1 MKKQKAFSS
10 RWRYFPCISIFIH
23 HHDGRV
29 RLCLDARSCMD
40 KILFLCESIVDL
52 VSLLKNKLKLDFLAK
67 KNTKK
72 KAYFMWYPSSLH
84 LLKWIVLNF
93 QWKRKLCSAMF
104 VLMTSLSNAMENA
117 SIFFM
122 CKLSNW
128 CGVFPCAKRKFST
141 NFHWFMI
148 LQGSRGSEPPFLA
161 FANMSFRKVRK
172 HKVTKRSYIFFIY
185 KITQMQMVSFTFLF
199 C

>member
-1 MKKQKAFSS
+1 MFGCQIMYGQDSFLMQIYCWFGFITQKQTHTCFFGQKEHQKK
-10 RWRYFPCISIFIH
+10 
-23 HHDGRV
+23 
-29 RLCLDARSCMD
+29 
-40 KILFLCESIVDL
+40 
-52 VSLLKNKLKLDFLAK
+52 VS
-67 KNTKK
+67 
-72 KAYFMWYPSSLH
+72 FMWYPSSLH

-117 SIFFM
+117 SIFFT

-128 CGVFPCAKRKFST
+128 CGVFPCAKRKFWT

-148 LQGSRGSEPPFLA
+148 LRGSRGSESFFLA
-161 FANMSFRKVRK
+161 CANMSFRKVRK
-172 HKVTKRSYIFFIY
+172 RNVTKRSSHMFFIY
-185 KITQMQMVSFTFLF
+185 KITQMQMVPFTHLV